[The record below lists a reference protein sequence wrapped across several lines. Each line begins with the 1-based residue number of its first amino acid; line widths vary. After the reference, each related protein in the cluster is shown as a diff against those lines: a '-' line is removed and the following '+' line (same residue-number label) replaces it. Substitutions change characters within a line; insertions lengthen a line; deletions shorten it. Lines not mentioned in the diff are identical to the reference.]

1 MNDLFYS
8 IVISN
13 ILLIL
18 TIFSNNY
25 FLINI
30 IKFIPSISISL
41 ISISLVSFML
51 GYIISINSSN
61 KNCKRNNKIYA
72 LKMGF
77 KTTLHSIIGYMLVY
91 FVSFIRNPFL
101 EIFGNKELG
110 YSIAQSF
117 LVVLNTISATI
128 INYYSSINI
137 SCKVPQ
143 NIIDKNLKE
152 LDKYL
157 NKKNKNKTKQK
168 KVVKN

>member
-1 MNDLFYS
+1 
-8 IVISN
+8 
-13 ILLIL
+13 
-18 TIFSNNY
+18 
-25 FLINI
+25 
-30 IKFIPSISISL
+30 
-41 ISISLVSFML
+41 
-51 GYIISINSSN
+51 
-61 KNCKRNNKIYA
+61 
-72 LKMGF
+72 MGLR
-77 KTTLHSIIGYMLVY
+77 TTLHSIIGYMLVY